1 MVYEGLD
8 PDAQYVVRS
17 TGYGQALLRINGERV
32 EPTINGTR
40 MGEVK
45 EFPVHSR
52 FVKNRKL
59 VLTWDRPP
67 NEENLNWR
75 RQSRLAEVWLLKK
88 PTASGR

>member
-1 MVYEGLD
+1 MVYEGLA

-40 MGEVK
+40 MGEFK
-45 EFPVHSR
+45 EFPVDSR

-59 VLTWDRPP
+59 VLTWDHPM
-67 NEENLNWR
+67 NEEKLNWR

-88 PTASGR
+88 PDAPER